1 MQNIIAV
8 WHVIL
13 EDENPVDKGLS
24 CDDDDDDD
32 NTQRRRHSRFQPDLH
47 ASFLKIESPTQP

>member
-1 MQNIIAV
+1 
-8 WHVIL
+8 VIL